1 MDATP
6 TAQTPEPLRNA
17 GNLPP
22 QFPPYFEPPFYYS
35 CGAIWGS
42 GDGAE
47 KLLDVRG
54 WGHLTGSGAHGLKAD
69 VAGKIQDEIGEYVAA
84 LLTAHWPKK

>member
-1 MDATP
+1 MFDKAKI
-6 TAQTPEPLRNA
+6 
-17 GNLPP
+17 
-22 QFPPYFEPPFYYS
+22 YFEPPFRYS

-54 WGHLTGSGAHGLKAD
+54 WGHLTGGGAHGLPEAKA
-69 VAGKIQDEIGEYVAA
+69 AEIQDEIGEHIAK
-84 LLTAHWPKK
+84 LLTANWPK